1 MNLPEIRELTK
12 PILGSG
18 CKADEARWYNEG
30 KEPNVPGKSV
40 YTRMGK
46 LSAIVTIL
54 PASMAAG
61 WFLGYYLVDM
71 PFGTFPWGSVS
82 ATLLGAGAGFY
93 EIIQILAIDRRDTSG

>member
-1 MNLPEIRELTK
+1 M
-12 PILGSG
+12 
-18 CKADEARWYNEG
+18 
-30 KEPNVPGKSV
+30 PGQTV

-61 WFLGYYLVDM
+61 WVLGYYLVDKL
-71 PFGTFPWGSVS
+71 FGTFPWGAVS

-93 EIIQILAIDRRDTSG
+93 EIIQILAIDRQDSSG